1 MLGNENQTSGK
12 LYILKPKTTDAE
24 KHQISP
30 VFQISEKNAET
41 GKWGV
46 TGAVS
51 SVSGN
56 LTRLEIKDQE
66 YLGEKYQTVS
76 VYLTDPAINE
86 IYLLDLRLNLLSRS
100 VINSL
105 LNLKTFE
112 EIKVS
117 LYTNKKNG
125 YPAVAVRQHG
135 EMVDWA
141 YKLEELPQPEEV
153 TFKGKIQR
161 DYSGPDAFFVE
172 KVKELS
178 SKLNT
183 APKTIR
189 IKTAEKPVTKV
200 IKPATK
206 TELVDPDGD
215 LAESDDN
222 EAPF

>member
-1 MLGNENQTSGK
+1 MIRRPPRSTLFP
-12 LYILKPKTTDAE
+12 YTTL
-24 KHQISP
+24 
-30 VFQISEKNAET
+30 F
-41 GKWGV
+41 
-46 TGAVS
+46 
-51 SVSGN
+51 
-56 LTRLEIKDQE
+56 
-66 YLGEKYQTVS
+66 
-76 VYLTDPAINE
+76 
-86 IYLLDLRLNLLSRS
+86 RS
-100 VINSL
+100 
-105 LNLKTFE
+105 
-112 EIKVS
+112 
-117 LYTNKKNG
+117 
-125 YPAVAVRQHG
+125 
-135 EMVDWA
+135 
-141 YKLEELPQPEEV
+141 V